1 MATVRSPVWKIWK
14 IVCLVVTFGKDG
26 TEKAC
31 NQEFKG
37 QCLPIKKTSQK
48 PPCSWIQNSRQWKK
62 KENPSQPSSE
72 TDITE
77 IMNIANIL
85 PTVSDNWILILK
97 TKHFMVL
104 VLMLM

>member
-1 MATVRSPVWKIWK
+1 MVQKK
-14 IVCLVVTFGKDG
+14 LVTKSL
-26 TEKAC
+26 KSSAY
-31 NQEFKG
+31 Q
-37 QCLPIKKTSQK
+37 LKKTSQK

-62 KENPSQPSSE
+62 KEKPSQPSSE